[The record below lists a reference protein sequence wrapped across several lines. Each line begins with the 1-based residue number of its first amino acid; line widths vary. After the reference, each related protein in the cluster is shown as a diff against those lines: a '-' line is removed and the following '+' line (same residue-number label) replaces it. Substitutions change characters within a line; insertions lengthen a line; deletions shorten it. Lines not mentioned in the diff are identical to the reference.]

1 MSAVKPWIVYEVS
14 DAGAWLED
22 RFATREEAEM
32 RAEALRRGMAA
43 MGDGRRYEVREVAA

>member
-1 MSAVKPWIVYEVS
+1 MSADKPWIVYEL
-14 DAGAWLED
+14 DADAWPVD

-43 MGDGRRYEVREVAA
+43 MGDFRTYVVREVAA